1 MVIGKVIG
9 VLAGLMVN
17 WFPEGAI
24 IGLIVG
30 ILLDE
35 LVLKRVVQRSKETY
49 WMQEFSCLYL
59 ELLASVAVA
68 KGKITKQDISC
79 IRNDAYIA
87 AKDNPIANRI
97 LKRAKKNRKNYNYL
111 IEEVQSCC
119 EGGDNMLSIVANGAA
134 KVGVLQGAAGR
145 QKVEQL
151 FHEFGMPPVNWGQVS
166 IDDDI
171 YQASPRQK
179 SSSKKK
185 ASGSSSSSKQGKDH
199 SYDDSPYVTRA
210 YGSKSPYAVLGVK
223 STATA
228 ADIKKAY
235 RSLIQKHHP
244 DRVRAEGKS
253 DKAVE
258 KAEKKVAEINA
269 AYEVLQKKKRP

>member
-68 KGKITKQDISC
+68 KGKITKQDIIC

-111 IEEVQSCC
+111 IEEIQSCC
-119 EGGDNMLSIVANGAA
+119 EGVENMLSIVANGAA
-134 KVGVLQGAAGR
+134 RVGVLQGAAGR

-151 FHEFGMPPVNWGQVS
+151 FHEFGMPPVNWGKVS
-166 IDDDI
+166 IDDGI
-171 YQASPRQK
+171 SQASSR
-179 SSSKKK
+179 KK
-185 ASGSSSSSKQGKDH
+185 ASGSSSSSKQGQDH
-199 SYDDSPYVTRA
+199 SYDDSPHVTRA